1 MKSIVHDEQYGEIV
15 LEESF
20 WTGKKQ
26 LTIGNIKPEKLSKN
40 TFSFNDGEK
49 FVSVTLKG
57 NSMTGVKMI
66 VGERTIQLTPP
77 LKWYDIVLALP
88 GFILILV
95 WGNSVSLCSIL
106 PVVGGAIGG
115 GLSAVLAFITFIAIK
130 STNKIWLKIL
140 IALAGAAV
148 TFLICCGIGEA
159 IVAALTA

>member
-148 TFLICCGIGEA
+148 TFLICWGIGEA
-159 IVAALTA
+159 LVAALGA

>member
-57 NSMTGVKMI
+57 NSMPGVKMI
-66 VGERTIQLTPP
+66 VGE
-77 LKWYDIVLALP
+77 
-88 GFILILV
+88 
-95 WGNSVSLCSIL
+95 
-106 PVVGGAIGG
+106 
-115 GLSAVLAFITFIAIK
+115 
-130 STNKIWLKIL
+130 
-140 IALAGAAV
+140 
-148 TFLICCGIGEA
+148 
-159 IVAALTA
+159 